1 MLKGTVSGRR
11 ARRCRWTRGPD
22 VMRREAVSEHGE
34 IVVGH
39 SRCVACNHSTFLGF
53 AFKSY
58 YVTLVCAGMCSNCSV
73 QNMVVQ
79 RN

>member
-22 VMRREAVSEHGE
+22 VMRRGREHGE

-53 AFKSY
+53 AFESY
-58 YVTLVCAGMCSNCSV
+58 YVTLEYAGMCSNCSV

-79 RN
+79 WN